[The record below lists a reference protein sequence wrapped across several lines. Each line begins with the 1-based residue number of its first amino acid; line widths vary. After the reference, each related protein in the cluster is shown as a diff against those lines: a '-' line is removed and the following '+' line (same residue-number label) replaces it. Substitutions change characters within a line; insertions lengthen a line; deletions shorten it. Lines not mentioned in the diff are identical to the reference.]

1 MYICTKIQMIRIE
14 KKLLD
19 EISSYCKLNNI
30 KDMSIFAT
38 NLLRKAFIIE
48 KFGEKPPFFEKKED
62 DNEVKETNVIEVTPE
77 PVSEIPVSET
87 RIVETETE
95 QLDKVEE
102 VVKKQEVKP
111 IKKTR
116 ILK

>member
-1 MYICTKIQMIRIE
+1 MIRIE

-19 EISSYCKLNNI
+19 EISSYCKLNGI
-30 KDMSIFAT
+30 KDMSVFTT

-48 KFGEKPPFFEKKED
+48 KFGEKPPFFERKED
-62 DNEVKETNVIEVTPE
+62 DIEVKDMTMIGTVQEPVIETDI
-77 PVSEIPVSET
+77 SEMQVLEN
-87 RIVETETE
+87 EKN
-95 QLDKVEE
+95 KVKRDEN
-102 VVKKQEVKP
+102 VKEQEVKP